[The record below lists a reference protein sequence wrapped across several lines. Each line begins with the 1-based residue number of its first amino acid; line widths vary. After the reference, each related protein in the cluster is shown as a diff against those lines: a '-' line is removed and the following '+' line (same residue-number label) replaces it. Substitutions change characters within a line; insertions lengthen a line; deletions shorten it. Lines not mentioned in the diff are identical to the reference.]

1 MPGNI
6 KISKLREISMT
17 KNPPLTVVS
26 GKMVATATTVIEPPA
41 TLGPSGARLWRSIMA
56 QYDIRD
62 AGGLAILEDA
72 CASRNNADEMAAV
85 ITQEGRMIRTKTGFK
100 EHPLIRHETAARGL
114 TAKLLR
120 SLGLDVEPLRSSSG
134 RPGRGIGVTGDLLEP

>member
-1 MPGNI
+1 MA
-6 KISKLREISMT
+6 
-17 KNPPLTVVS
+17 KNPRLTLVS
-26 GKMVATATTVIEPPA
+26 GPTATAVIEPPA
-41 TLGPSGARLWRSIMA
+41 TLGSSGAKLWRSIQA

-72 CASRNNADEMAAV
+72 CASRNNADQMTAIIAE
-85 ITQEGRMIRTKTGFK
+85 EGRMIRCKTGFK

-120 SLGLDVEPLRSSSG
+120 SLGLDVEPLRPSPG
-134 RPGRGIGVTGDLLEP
+134 RPGLGVGVTEP